1 MFTSG
6 QKYGIMSFRRE
17 KSKKETV
24 TVMKIFLKGFFGG
37 VSRFFREADMILF
50 ALCVFCAIFGI
61 IIISSIGGD
70 ADANQVTIQIVAVI
84 IGIGLFALF
93 SYVDID
99 IIADK
104 SKVLFVICIL
114 FISTLFFWGRG
125 LEEVGAGSWLRFGE
139 IGIQPSEVTK
149 VPFIIIIAK
158 MIVVYRERKTLNTIW
173 SLLKIVTVAGIFLVT
188 IFVASTDVGN
198 PFVYILILL
207 IMLFIGGVQL
217 RWFLIA
223 GVIVGVLFY
232 PLVWNGFFQDYH
244 RYRISAPFRRDTV
257 DARWL
262 WQTDRSVIAIASG
275 GFLGQGLGN
284 GVHTQAGAAWIP
296 AFSTDF
302 VFAAAA
308 EELGFVGG
316 VLIILLIVA
325 IVIRCVQVGV
335 RSNNALGMLV
345 CTGAAALIAVQMVI
359 NIGMTLGVT
368 PVIGITLPFF
378 SYGGSS
384 IVTCFSAAGIVSGI
398 KMRPKPTRFRMM

>member
-1 MFTSG
+1 M
-6 QKYGIMSFRRE
+6 
-17 KSKKETV
+17 KS
-24 TVMKIFLKGFFGG
+24 FLKGFFGG

-50 ALCVFCAIFGI
+50 TLSLVCAIFGI
-61 IIISSIGGD
+61 VIISSIGGD
-70 ADANQVTIQIVAVI
+70 ADANQVTIQIVAVT

-125 LEEVGAGSWLRFGE
+125 YEEVGAGSWLRFGA

-149 VPFIIIIAK
+149 VPFIIIMAK
-158 MIVVYRERKTLNTIW
+158 MIVVYRERKTLNTFW
-173 SLLKIVTVAGIFLVT
+173 SLIKIIAVAGVFLGVIFT
-188 IFVASTDVGN
+188 ASTDVGN

-207 IMLFIGGVQL
+207 VMLFIGGVQL

-223 GVIVGVLFY
+223 GVLIAVLTPFV
-232 PLVWNGFFQDYH
+232 LSNVLEDYH
-244 RYRISAPFRRDTV
+244 WYRLIAPYRRDEV
-257 DARWL
+257 DPRWL

-284 GVHTQAGAAWIP
+284 GVHTQAGSAWIP

-302 VFAAAA
+302 IFTAAA
-308 EELGFVGG
+308 EEFGFIGG
-316 VLIILLIVA
+316 IIIILLILA

-345 CTGAAALIAVQMVI
+345 CTGAAALIAVQMII
-359 NIGMTLGVT
+359 NVGMTLGIT

-384 IVTCFSAAGIVSGI
+384 IVTCFAAVGIVSGI
-398 KMRPKPTRFRMM
+398 KMRPKPARFRMM